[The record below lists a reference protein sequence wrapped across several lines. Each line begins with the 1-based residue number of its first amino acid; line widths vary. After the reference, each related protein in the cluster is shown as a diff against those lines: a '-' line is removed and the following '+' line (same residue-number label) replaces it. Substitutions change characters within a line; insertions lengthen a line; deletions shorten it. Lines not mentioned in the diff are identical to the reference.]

1 MIGGRII
8 PGIIGGNPGR
18 NPGNPGGGGRPK
30 PPGGGGRV
38 PGGPRGSS
46 RRDWGAGFNIA
57 SRRAPI
63 EWGIRDC
70 SGFFG
75 LVFLGWYRQL
85 VFFFFRQTFQNGL
98 KLALDLDAP
107 TQSHGHRAPRLRYER
122 NGERRADP
130 APSTLVSQARR
141 QGQRSLFFQRRSLKK
156 SLRRHHDCS
165 WSPSARSPQLV
176 GHRVA
181 ALAAASLAL
190 QRPQVHALPGVVLLL
205 ILLHL
210 SE

>member
-63 EWGIRDC
+63 EWQLGIC
-70 SGFFG
+70 SVG
-75 LVFLGWYRQL
+75 FLGW
-85 VFFFFRQTFQNGL
+85 FFWAGIDSWYRQTFQNGL

>member
-63 EWGIRDC
+63 ECGIRDLLGRR
-70 SGFFG
+70 SGFFWFFWAG
-75 LVFLGWYRQL
+75 IDSWYRQA
-85 VFFFFRQTFQNGL
+85 FQTGL

>member
-1 MIGGRII
+1 MMSPTARITS
-8 PGIIGGNPGR
+8 GAE
-18 NPGNPGGGGRPK
+18 PK
-30 PPGGGGRV
+30 
-38 PGGPRGSS
+38 SS
-46 RRDWGAGFNIA
+46 
-57 SRRAPI
+57 
-63 EWGIRDC
+63 
-70 SGFFG
+70 
-75 LVFLGWYRQL
+75 FLTGMKFKIFSKYFCWFSFTGQKS
-85 VFFFFRQTFQNGL
+85 QQNGL

-130 APSTLVSQARR
+130 ALSTLVSQARR
-141 QGQRSLFFQRRSLKK
+141 QGQRSLFFQRRSFKK

>member
-1 MIGGRII
+1 MGGSRADPEGAHAEIGAR
-8 PGIIGGNPGR
+8 
-18 NPGNPGGGGRPK
+18 
-30 PPGGGGRV
+30 
-38 PGGPRGSS
+38 
-46 RRDWGAGFNIA
+46 A
-57 SRRAPI
+57 STLIDGRRAPI
-63 EWGIRDC
+63 EWELGIC
-70 SGFFG
+70 SVDGQVWFFWAG
-75 LVFLGWYRQL
+75 IDSWYHIDKW
-85 VFFFFRQTFQNGL
+85 FENGL

-190 QRPQVHALPGVVLLL
+190 QRPQVHALPPRSGVVLLL